1 MKPSSFAGSS
11 NGHPA
16 CRVSSSA
23 GESGR
28 CHVTLGLG
36 RRAAPNHALHL
47 QVSQV
52 YPIVV
57 TPLSRKI
64 SVNDFTVQLLKD
76 FVESP
81 DDVDA
86 IKNILTKI
94 RITPQYRQMNAHR
107 QYTSVRHKKNMAA
120 VKSLPDLV
128 TIVKAEG
135 GLTWY
140 TYYFHTLPKRSIK
153 QPQAYIA
160 KQN

>member
-1 MKPSSFAGSS
+1 MDMYSVWISGISWFSSKFDVKPSSFAGSS

-28 CHVTLGLG
+28 CHVALGLG

-47 QVSQV
+47 LVSQV
-52 YPIVV
+52 YPVVV

-81 DDVDA
+81 DDVDV
-86 IKNILTKI
+86 IKNIVTKI

-107 QYTSVRHKKNMAA
+107 QYTSVRHKNTWRP
-120 VKSLPDLV
+120 S
-128 TIVKAEG
+128 KACR
-135 GLTWY
+135 T
-140 TYYFHTLPKRSIK
+140 
-153 QPQAYIA
+153 
-160 KQN
+160 